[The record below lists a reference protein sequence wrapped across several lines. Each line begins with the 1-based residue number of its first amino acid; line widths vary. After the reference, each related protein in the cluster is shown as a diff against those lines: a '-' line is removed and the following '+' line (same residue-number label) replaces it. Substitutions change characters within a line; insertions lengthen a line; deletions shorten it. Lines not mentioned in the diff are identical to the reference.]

1 MNMRWSREPAAWGA
15 LVVTAVSMAVVFDF
29 PLLQE
34 EHAAAVVAL
43 VNAVVGLVV
52 AFRVKPFAPSAVTY
66 VIAAAA
72 VLAGTYGLHIHEDKV
87 AAFNAALVGL
97 IFAVTRLQQSPT
109 ASPGGT
115 PEQIVSTKL

>member
-15 LVVTAVSMAVVFDF
+15 LAVTAVSMLVVFDF

-43 VNAVVGLVV
+43 VNATVGLVV
-52 AFRVKPFAPSAVTY
+52 AAKVRPFAPSAVTY
-66 VIAAAA
+66 VISAAA
-72 VLAGTYGLHIHEDKV
+72 VLAATYGLHIHEDKV

-97 IFAVTRLQQSPT
+97 IFALTRIQQSPQ

-115 PEQIVSTKL
+115 P